1 MSAVDSG
8 FKYSIKPKDLAAS
21 EYRRSVEVLTALGF
35 PPRWIREDEGGRPVG
50 VMSDMSE
57 MRVARVR
64 VHPAL
69 VVAEFET
76 EEHVRFSYSEPA
88 MPANHRFRHN
98 ARAFADAVLVG
109 AQRMSRRIVER
120 RMWELNE
127 MYTMNKLDVHNEQ
140 GMTPTMNKG
149 GCTQ

>member
-1 MSAVDSG
+1 MNAVDSR

-21 EYRRSVEVLTALGF
+21 EYRRGVEVLTALGF
-35 PPRWIREDEGGRPVG
+35 PPHWIQKDEWGRPVG
-50 VMSDMSE
+50 VMPDMPE

-64 VHPAL
+64 VYPAV

-76 EEHVRFSYSEPA
+76 EEHIRFSYSEPV
-88 MPANHRFRHN
+88 MPANHRFRYN
-98 ARAFADAVLVG
+98 ARAFADAVLVE

-127 MYTMNKLDVHNEQ
+127 MYTMNKVTNEQ
-140 GMTPTMNKG
+140 GMTPTINKG